1 MTHPFVAR
9 HYGARAHDYVAS
21 AVHSQGQDLD
31 LIERSVAGRGLGRVL
46 DLGCG
51 GGHVSYRLAPHVQEV
66 VACDITPAMLE
77 AVAQEAGRR
86 GLPNITTVL
95 APAEN
100 LPFAAGTFDAVF
112 CRFTTHHWADALA
125 GLIEARRVLSPE
137 GTAVFVDVVAPPSAL
152 SDSWLQTLELLRD
165 PSHVRDYSVAEWT
178 AMLGQAGFV
187 VRSMQMHRLP
197 MAFESW
203 VARTKTS
210 ASCVAAIRALQ
221 QNAPDDVTRGFEMAA
236 DGSFTLDVGCFE
248 VTAS

>member
-1 MTHPFVAR
+1 MTQPFVAR
-9 HYGARAHDYVAS
+9 HYGERAQDYVAS

-31 LIERSVAGRGLGRVL
+31 LIERSVAGRGLRRVL

-66 VACDITPAMLE
+66 VACDVTPAMLD

-86 GLPNITTVL
+86 GLSNISTVL

-112 CRFTTHHWADALA
+112 CRFTTHHWANALA
-125 GLIEARRVLSPE
+125 GLIQARRVLAPD
-137 GTAVFVDVVAPPSAL
+137 GVAVFIDVTAPSSAL
-152 SDSWLQTLELLRD
+152 CDSWLQTLELLRD
-165 PSHVRDYSVAEWT
+165 LSHVRDYSMAEWT
-178 AMLGQAGFV
+178 AMLGQAGFT
-187 VRSMQMHRLP
+187 VRSMQTHRLP
-197 MAFESW
+197 MVFESW

-210 ASCVAAIRALQ
+210 PTCVAAIRALQ
-221 QNAPDDVTRGFEMAA
+221 QSAPEEVTRFFEMAA
-236 DGSFTLDVGCFE
+236 DGSFMLDVSSFE

>member
-1 MTHPFVAR
+1 MTQPFAAR
-9 HYGARAHDYVAS
+9 HYGERAHDYVAS

-51 GGHVSYRLAPHVQEV
+51 GGHVSYRLAPHVREV

-86 GLPNITTVL
+86 GQSNISTVL

-125 GLIEARRVLSPE
+125 GLVQARRVLSPE
-137 GTAVFVDVVAPPSAL
+137 GMAVFIDVTAPPVAL
-152 SDSWLQTLELLRD
+152 FDSWLQTLELLRD
-165 PSHVRDYSVAEWT
+165 PSHVRDYSMAEWT
-178 AMLGQAGFV
+178 AMLGQAGFA
-187 VRSMQMHRLP
+187 VRSMQTHRLP

-210 ASCVAAIRALQ
+210 APCVAAIRALQ
-221 QNAPDDVTRGFEMAA
+221 QNAPDDVTRFFEMAA

-248 VTAS
+248 VTAL